1 MDDLLREFLTETN
14 ESLDTVDNQLVKFE
28 QDPSDAKI
36 LDNIFR
42 LVHTIKGTC
51 GFLGL
56 PRLEAL
62 AHAGETLMGKFRDG
76 MPVTAGAVTLILSS
90 IDRIKE
96 ILAGLEATENEP
108 AGTDEDLIEKLHEMA
123 EGGAHVAVVEA
134 APVAAPAPV
143 VAAPPVQPAMT
154 QGSLVDQVL
163 ERPLRPGEVSL
174 DDLERAFRETA
185 IEAAPVPVAVA
196 PAVKPVA
203 AAPAPKPEAATA
215 PEAPATPKEKKPAAR
230 KAAAADGDVQEADKI
245 ANQSIRVNVDTLEHL
260 MTMVSELV
268 LTRNQLLEISR
279 RNEDTEFKVPLQRL
293 SNVTAE
299 LQEGVMKTR
308 MQPIGNAWQK
318 LPRIVRDLSGELGKQ
333 IELEMHGADTELDR
347 QVLDLIKDPLTHMV
361 RNSADH
367 GLETPAERSAAGKP
381 EQGTIRLS
389 AYHEGGHI
397 IICIADNGR
406 GLNTERIK
414 AKAVSSGLVTEAELE
429 KMTEAQIHKFIFAP
443 GFSTAAAVTSV
454 SGRGVGM
461 DVVRTNIDQIGGTI
475 DVKSVAGEGSS
486 VTIKIPLTLA
496 IVSALIV
503 EAAGDRFAIPQLSV
517 VELVRARA
525 NSEHRIERI
534 KDTAVLRLRNK
545 LLPLM
550 HLKKLLKIDDGT
562 SSDPEN
568 GFIVVTQVGSQTFG
582 IVVDG
587 VFHTEEIVVKPM
599 STKLRHIDMFSGN
612 TILGDGAVIM
622 IIDPNGIAK
631 ALGAAG
637 STAQGMADENAASHA
652 NSGEQL
658 TSLLVF
664 RAGNAQPK
672 AVPLGLV
679 TRLEEISTDKIELSN
694 GRYMVQ
700 YREQLMPLV
709 QMHGVNVQTSGSQ
722 PILVFA
728 DDGRSMG
735 LVVDEII
742 DIVEERLHIEVAGS
756 EAGILGSAVIKGQAT
771 EVIDVGHFLPMAFAD
786 WFSRKEMRPAASAQ
800 SVLLVDDSAFF
811 RNMLAPVLKAAGY
824 RVRVAP
830 NAQEG
835 LSALRSGQVFDVVL
849 TDIEMPDMN
858 GFEFA
863 EVIRADQHLSTMP
876 IIALS
881 SMVSPAAIE
890 RGRQAGFHDYVAK
903 FDRPGLI
910 AALKEQTAETR
921 HAA

>member
-1 MDDLLREFLTETN
+1 MDDLLKEFLTETN
-14 ESLDTVDNQLVKFE
+14 ESLDVVDNQLVKFE
-28 QDPSDAKI
+28 QEPNNAKI

-62 AHAGETLMGKFRDG
+62 AHAAETLMGKFRDG
-76 MPVTAGAVTLILSS
+76 MPVTGEAVTLILIT

-96 ILAGLEATENEP
+96 ILAQLEATQAEP
-108 AGTDEDLIEKLHEMA
+108 EGSDQDLIDQLHA
-123 EGGAHVAVVEA
+123 LVERGMQA
-134 APVAAPAPV
+134 MAAPA
-143 VAAPPVQPAMT
+143 AAPQAVQGTMT
-154 QGSLVDQVL
+154 HQVL

-174 DDLERAFRETA
+174 DELERAFRETPTEIVA
-185 IEAAPVPVAVA
+185 PPLAPAAPSA
-196 PAVKPVA
+196 PEPVA
-203 AAPAPKPEAATA
+203 AKP
-215 PEAPATPKEKKPAAR
+215 
-230 KAAAADGDVQEADKI
+230 KAAEKLAVRKITAEAETAEGDRV

-279 RNEDTEFKVPLQRL
+279 RNEENEFKVPLQRL

-318 LPRIVRDLSGELGKQ
+318 LPRIVRDLSSELGKH

-367 GLETPAERSAAGKP
+367 GLESTAERVNAGKP

-414 AKAVSSGLVTEAELE
+414 AKAIANGLVTESDLD

-475 DVKSVAGEGSS
+475 DVKSVAGEGTS
-486 VTIKIPLTLA
+486 VTVKIPLTLA

-503 EAAGDRFAIPQLSV
+503 EAAGDRFAIPQLAV

-534 KDTAVLRLRNK
+534 KDTPVLRLRNK

-599 STKLRHIDMFSGN
+599 STKLRHIAMFSGN

-622 IIDPNGIAK
+622 IIDPNGIAQ
-631 ALGAAG
+631 ALGTSVAA
-637 STAQGMADENAASHA
+637 QHEIADENASMRA
-652 NSGEQL
+652 NAAEQL

-664 RAGNAQPK
+664 RAGSAQPK
-672 AVPLGLV
+672 AVPLALI
-679 TRLEEISTDKIELSN
+679 TRLEEIATDKIEFSN
-694 GRYMVQ
+694 GRHMVQ
-700 YREQLMPLV
+700 YRDKLMPLV
-709 QMHGVNVQTSGSQ
+709 QMDGVTVGTSGVQ

-728 DDGRSMG
+728 DDGRAMG

-742 DIVEERLHIEVAGS
+742 DIVEEKLHIEVAS
-756 EAGILGSAVIKGQAT
+756 NRDGILGSAVIKGQAT

-786 WFSRKEMRPAASAQ
+786 WFSRREMRPSSTAQ

-824 RVRVAP
+824 RVRVAT

-835 LSALRSGQVFDVVL
+835 LVALRSGQEFDAVL

-863 EVIRADQHLSTMP
+863 ETIRADQRLNAVP

-881 SMVSPAAIE
+881 SMISPAAIE

-910 AALKEQTAETR
+910 AALKEQTAEVER
-921 HAA
+921 AA

>member
-1 MDDLLREFLTETN
+1 MDDLLREFLTETG
-14 ESLDTVDNQLVKFE
+14 ESLDTVDNQLVRFE

-76 MPVTAGAVTLILSS
+76 MPVKAEAVTLILSS

-96 ILAGLEATENEP
+96 ILAGLEATETEP
-108 AGTDEDLIEKLHEMA
+108 EGTDEDLIEKLHAMA
-123 EGGAHVAVVEA
+123 EGAAHA
-134 APVAAPAPV
+134 AAEVPAEPTPAPV
-143 VAAPPVQPAMT
+143 VAAPPVRPAVT
-154 QGSLVDQVL
+154 AGTLIEQVL

-185 IEAAPVPVAVA
+185 IEAAPTPA
-196 PAVKPVA
+196 PAAKQ
-203 AAPAPKPEAATA
+203 AAPAPEAAVA
-215 PEAPATPKEKKPAAR
+215 PSAAKEAVKAKPAKKVAV
-230 KAAAADGDVQEADKI
+230 ADADVQEADKV

-367 GLETPAERSAAGKP
+367 GLETPAERLAGGKG

-414 AKAVSSGLVTEAELE
+414 AKALQNGLVSEAELE

-475 DVKSVAGEGSS
+475 DIKSVAGEGSS

-503 EAAGDRFAIPQLSV
+503 EAAGDRFAIPQLAV

-631 ALGAAG
+631 ALGASGVSAHEMAG
-637 STAQGMADENAASHA
+637 EASAAHA
-652 NSGEQL
+652 IGGEQL

-664 RAGNAQPK
+664 RAGSSQPK

-679 TRLEEISTDKIELSN
+679 TRLEEIATDKIELSN
-694 GRYMVQ
+694 GRYLVQ

-709 QMHGVNVQTSGSQ
+709 LMNGVTVQTSGSQ

-756 EAGILGSAVIKGQAT
+756 SEGILGSAVIKGQAT
-771 EVIDVGHFLPMAFAD
+771 EVIDIGHFLPMAFTD
-786 WFSRKEMRPAASAQ
+786 WFSRKEMRASSTAQ

-824 RVRVAP
+824 KVRVAV

-835 LSALRSGQVFDVVL
+835 LAALRSNHTFDVVL

-863 EVIRADQHLSTMP
+863 ETIRADNNLSAMP

-881 SMVSPAAIE
+881 SLVSPAAIE
-890 RGRQAGFHDYVAK
+890 RGRQAGFQDYVAK

-910 AALKEQTAETR
+910 AALKEQTA
-921 HAA
+921 A